1 MPVTE
6 ETPIPITK
14 SQAEADN
21 ALGAAWMMSS
31 VVTAAVM
38 TIAVR
43 WASADMASSL
53 IVFARS
59 IGGLALALAAFL
71 IFPRLKGQMRFSAP
85 WLHIWRGCLVGVS
98 TQLGFYTISQIPL
111 AMATVLFFSAPIFAA
126 LIAIPL
132 HGERVGI
139 RRGGAIAAGFLGVL
153 IVLRPGMI
161 PFDLAMLSAIA
172 SSFLFALALLSSRGI
187 ANRDGPFA
195 AYVSSAV
202 VTIVVSAP
210 LALTHWSLPST
221 GWIWAA
227 LGLVV
232 VMSLARN
239 IADLKAYQLAE
250 ASVLAP
256 LSYLRLILIAIAGY
270 ALFDETPD
278 KFTII
283 GGVVIIAAA
292 LYIARRE
299 RLIRRR
305 KR

>member
-299 RLIRRR
+299 RLIRRG

>member
-1 MPVTE
+1 MALPEDASIPAPVISTE
-6 ETPIPITK
+6 R
-14 SQAEADN
+14 DN
-21 ALGAAWMMSS
+21 ARGAVWMMMS
-31 VVTAAVM
+31 VVTAACM
-38 TIAVR
+38 TVAVR
-43 WASADMASSL
+43 WASADMTSSL
-53 IVFARS
+53 IVFMRS
-59 IGGLALALAAFL
+59 AGGLALALAAFAV
-71 IFPRLKGQMRFSAP
+71 FPGLKGQMRFTAP
-85 WLHIWRGCLVGVS
+85 WLHIWRGCLIGVS

-111 AMATVLFFSAPIFAA
+111 ATATVLFFSAPIFAA

-132 HGERVGI
+132 HGETVGF
-139 RRGGAIAAGFLGVL
+139 RRGGAIAAGFVGVL

-172 SSFLFALALLSSRGI
+172 SSFLFALALLSSRGL
-187 ANRDGPFA
+187 ANKDGAFA

-221 GWIWAA
+221 AWIWGA

-239 IADLKAYQLAE
+239 IGDLQAYRLAE

-270 ALFDETPD
+270 VLFAEQPD
-278 KFTII
+278 IFTVT
-283 GGVVIIAAA
+283 GGIVISAAA
-292 LYIARRE
+292 LYIAHRE
-299 RLIRRR
+299 RLIRR
-305 KR
+305 KPA